1 MTNPAVGQMR
11 GHGARWPYLAA
22 LAAITLVFMVPQL
35 WLFSLSLKEKAAV
48 YQYPPRLIPDHPTIE
63 NYWFALTRTQV
74 PWYLWNS
81 FKVAVLSTLLTL
93 VVSLPAAY
101 SLSRETFRGRA
112 PIMGALLAMQMLS
125 PVVLLV
131 PIYGLVQGLGLVD
144 THAGLILVYASLQV
158 PFTIWLM
165 KSFFDSLPPALFDA
179 ARVDG
184 AGRWLTFR
192 SIAVPLVGPGLAAA
206 AILNLASYWAE
217 FSLALVLL
225 DAQERFTVPVG
236 LFSLQGAYETEWHIV
251 AAASIVGLV
260 PVIGAFVLLQRHF
273 IAGLTAGSVKG

>member
-1 MTNPAVGQMR
+1 MSR
-11 GHGARWPYLAA
+11 GGRYGSRWPYIAA
-22 LAAITLVFMVPQL
+22 LVAITLVFLIPQL
-35 WLFSLSLKEKAAV
+35 WLLSLSLKEKSAV
-48 YQYPPRLIPDHPTIE
+48 YQYPPRLIPENPTIE

-81 FKVAVLSTLLTL
+81 FKVALFSTVLTL
-93 VVSLPAAY
+93 TVSLPAAY
-101 SLSRETFRGRA
+101 ALSRERFRARG
-112 PIMGALLAMQMLS
+112 PIMAALLAMQMLS

-131 PIYGLVQGLGLVD
+131 PIYGLIQGMGLVD
-144 THAGLILVYASLQV
+144 THTGLVLVYASLQV

-192 SIAVPLVGPGLAAA
+192 AIALPLVGPGLAAA

>member
-1 MTNPAVGQMR
+1 MR
-11 GHGARWPYLAA
+11 RGAGYGARWPYIAA
-22 LAAITLVFMVPQL
+22 LAAITLVFLVPQL
-35 WLFSLSLKEKAAV
+35 WLLSLSLKEKSAV
-48 YQYPPRLIPDHPTIE
+48 YQYPPRLIPENPTTD
-63 NYWFALTRTQV
+63 NYWFALTRTQI

-81 FKVAVLSTLLTL
+81 FKVAFFSTVLTL
-93 VVSLPAAY
+93 TVSLPAAY
-101 SLSRETFRGRA
+101 ALSRERFRARG
-112 PIMGALLAMQMLS
+112 PIMAGLLAMQMLS

-131 PIYGLVQGLGLVD
+131 PIYGLIQGMGLVD
-144 THAGLILVYASLQV
+144 THTGLILVYGSLQV

-192 SIAVPLVGPGLAAA
+192 AIALPLVGPGLAAA

-225 DAQERFTVPVG
+225 DAQERFTIPVG

>member
-1 MTNPAVGQMR
+1 MSAAITR
-11 GHGARWPYLAA
+11 GARGYGARWPYIAA
-22 LAAITLVFMVPQL
+22 LTAVTLVFLVPQL
-35 WLFSLSLKEKAAV
+35 WLLSLSLKEKAAV
-48 YQYPPRLIPDHPTIE
+48 YQYPPRLIPADPTSG
-63 NYWFALTRTQV
+63 NYWFAITRTQV

-81 FKVAVLSTLLTL
+81 FRVAAFSTLLTL
-93 VVSLPAAY
+93 GVSLPAAY
-101 SLSRETFRGRA
+101 ALSRESFRGRA

-131 PIYGLVQGLGLVD
+131 PIYGLIQGLGLVD
-144 THAGLILVYASLQV
+144 THSGLILVYASLQV

-165 KSFFDSLPPALFDA
+165 KSFFDSLPRALFDA

-192 SIAVPLVGPGLAAA
+192 AIAIPLVGPGLAAA

-251 AAASIVGLV
+251 AAASIVGLA

-273 IAGLTAGSVKG
+273 IAGLTAGSLKG

>member
-1 MTNPAVGQMR
+1 MSG
-11 GHGARWPYLAA
+11 GARYGSRWPYIAA
-22 LAAITLVFMVPQL
+22 LAAITLVFLVPQV
-35 WLFSLSLKEKAAV
+35 WLLSLSLKEKAAV
-48 YQYPPRLIPDHPTIE
+48 YQYPPRLIPDDPTTG
-63 NYWFALTRTQV
+63 NYSFALTRTQV

-81 FKVAVLSTLLTL
+81 FKVALLSTLLTL
-93 VVSLPAAY
+93 GVSLPASYVLA
-101 SLSRETFRGRA
+101 RERFRART

-131 PIYGLVQGLGLVD
+131 PIYGLIQGMGLVD

-165 KSFFDSLPPALFDA
+165 TSFFGALPPALFDA

-192 SIAVPLVGPGLAAA
+192 AIALPLVGPGLAAA

-260 PVIGAFVLLQRHF
+260 PVIGAFVLLQRYF

>member
-1 MTNPAVGQMR
+1 MTNSAVRESR
-11 GHGARWPYLAA
+11 GYGVRWPYIAA
-22 LAAITLVFMVPQL
+22 LAAITLVFLVPQL
-35 WLFSLSLKEKAAV
+35 WLLSLSLKEKAAV

-63 NYWFALTRTQV
+63 NYWFAITRTQV

-81 FKVAVLSTLLTL
+81 FKVAVFSTLLTL
-93 VVSLPAAY
+93 AVSLPAAY

-165 KSFFDSLPPALFDA
+165 KSFFDSLPSALFDA

-184 AGRWLTFR
+184 ADRWLTFR

>member
-1 MTNPAVGQMR
+1 MR
-11 GHGARWPYLAA
+11 GSARYGARWPYVAA
-22 LAAITLVFMVPQL
+22 LAAITLVFLVPQL
-35 WLFSLSLKEKAAV
+35 WLLSLSLKEKAAV
-48 YQYPPRLIPDHPTIE
+48 YQYPPRLVPADPTIE
-63 NYWFALTRTQV
+63 NYLFALTQTQV

-81 FKVAVLSTLLTL
+81 FKIALLSTVLTL
-93 VVSLPAAY
+93 AVSLPAAY
-101 SLSRETFRGRA
+101 VLARERFRSRS

-131 PIYGLVQGLGLVD
+131 PIYGLMQKLGLVD
-144 THAGLILVYASLQV
+144 THLGLILVYASLQV

-165 KSFFDSLPPALFDA
+165 KAFFDGLPPALFDA
-179 ARVDG
+179 ARMDG

-192 SIAVPLVGPGLAAA
+192 MIALPLVGPGLAAA
-206 AILNLASYWAE
+206 AILNLAAYWAE

-251 AAASIVGLV
+251 AAASIVGLL
-260 PVIGAFVLLQRHF
+260 PVIGAFVLLQRYF
-273 IAGLTAGSVKG
+273 IAGLTAGSVRG

>member
-1 MTNPAVGQMR
+1 VT
-11 GHGARWPYLAA
+11 GARYGRRWPYVAA
-22 LAAITLVFMVPQL
+22 LVALMLVFLLPQL
-35 WLFSLSLKEKAAV
+35 WLLSLSLKEKSAV
-48 YQYPPRLIPDHPTIE
+48 FQYPPRLVPQHPTLD
-63 NYWFALTRTQV
+63 NYLFALTRTQV

-81 FKVAVLSTLLTL
+81 CKVSVLATLLTL
-93 VVSLPAAY
+93 AVSLPAAY
-101 SLSRETFRGRA
+101 VLSRERFRGRA
-112 PIMGALLAMQMLS
+112 PVMGMLLAMQMLS

-131 PIYGLVQGLGLVD
+131 PIYGLVQRLGLVD

-165 KSFFDSLPPALFDA
+165 KAFFDAVPPALFDA
-179 ARVDG
+179 ARIDG

-192 SIAVPLVGPGLAAA
+192 VISLPLVAPGLAAA
-206 AILNLASYWAE
+206 GILNLAAYWSE
-217 FSLALVLL
+217 FSLALILL

-251 AAASIVGLV
+251 AAASLVGIM

>member
-1 MTNPAVGQMR
+1 MSAGSR
-11 GHGARWPYLAA
+11 SYGSRWPYVAA
-22 LAAITLVFMVPQL
+22 LAAITLVFLVPQL
-35 WLFSLSLKEKAAV
+35 WLVSLSLKEKAAV
-48 YQYPPRLIPDHPTIE
+48 YQYPPRLIPAEPTLA

-81 FKVAVLSTLLTL
+81 LKVAVLSTLMTL
-93 VVSLPAAY
+93 AVSLPAAY
-101 SLSRETFRGRA
+101 ALSRERFRGRA

-131 PIYGLVQGLGLVD
+131 PIYGLVQRMGLVD
-144 THAGLILVYASLQV
+144 THAGLILVYASLQI

-165 KSFFDSLPPALFDA
+165 KSFFDSLPAALFDA
-179 ARVDG
+179 ARIDG
-184 AGRWLTFR
+184 AGRWVTFR
-192 SIAVPLVGPGLAAA
+192 AIALPLVGPGLAAA

-251 AAASIVGLV
+251 AAAAVVGLV
-260 PVIGAFVLLQRHF
+260 PVIAAFVLLQRQF

>member
-1 MTNPAVGQMR
+1 VSA
-11 GHGARWPYLAA
+11 GARYGSRWPYIGA
-22 LAAITLVFMVPQL
+22 LAAITLVFLVPQL
-35 WLFSLSLKEKAAV
+35 WLVSLSLKEKAAV
-48 YQYPPRLIPDHPTIE
+48 YQYPPQLIPDDPTSG
-63 NYWFALTRTQV
+63 NYVFALLRTQV

-81 FKVAVLSTLLTL
+81 FKVAALSTLLTL
-93 VVSLPAAY
+93 AVSLPAAY
-101 SLSRETFRGRA
+101 VLSRERFRARG

-131 PIYGLVQGLGLVD
+131 PIYGLMQGIGLVD
-144 THAGLILVYASLQV
+144 THAGLVLVYAALQV
-158 PFTIWLM
+158 PFTIWLV
-165 KSFFDSLPPALFDA
+165 KSFFDALPPALFDA

-192 SIAVPLVGPGLAAA
+192 AIALPLAGPGLAAA

-260 PVIGAFVLLQRHF
+260 PVIVAFVLLQRYF
-273 IAGLTAGSVKG
+273 IAGLTAGAVKG

>member
-1 MTNPAVGQMR
+1 MSGGSR
-11 GHGARWPYLAA
+11 GYGSRWPYVAA
-22 LAAITLVFMVPQL
+22 LAAITLVFLVPQL
-35 WLFSLSLKEKAAV
+35 WLVSLSLKEKAAV
-48 YQYPPRLIPDHPTIE
+48 YQYPPRLIPGEPTFA
-63 NYWFALTRTQV
+63 NYWFALMRTQV

-81 FKVAVLSTLLTL
+81 FKVAALSTLMTL
-93 VVSLPAAY
+93 AVSLPAAY
-101 SLSRETFRGRA
+101 ALSRERFRGRA

-131 PIYGLVQGLGLVD
+131 PIYGLVQRMGLVD
-144 THAGLILVYASLQV
+144 THAGLILVYASLQI

-192 SIAVPLVGPGLAAA
+192 AIAVPLVGPGLAAA
-206 AILNLASYWAE
+206 AILNLAAYWAE

-251 AAASIVGLV
+251 AAAAIVGLV
-260 PVIGAFVLLQRHF
+260 PVIGAFVLLQRQF

>member
-1 MTNPAVGQMR
+1 VSRASRVGVLLR
-11 GHGARWPYLAA
+11 GRWPLILA
-22 LAAITLVFMVPQL
+22 LLGITLVFVVPQL
-35 WLFSLSLKEKAAV
+35 WLLSLSLKHKAAV
-48 YQYPPRLIPDHPTIE
+48 YQYPPRLVPEDPTLA
-63 NYWFALTRTQV
+63 NYSFALWRTQV

-81 FKVAVLSTLLTL
+81 LKVALLATLLTL
-93 VVSLPAAY
+93 AASLPAAY
-101 SLSRETFRGRA
+101 VLSRERFRSRA
-112 PIMGALLAMQMLS
+112 PILGGLLTMQMLS

-131 PIYGLVQGLGLVD
+131 PIYGLVQALRLVD

-165 KSFFDSLPPALFDA
+165 KAFFDGLPPALFDA

-184 AGRWLTFR
+184 ASRWLTFR
-192 SIAVPLVGPGLAAA
+192 RIALPLVAPGLAAA
-206 AILNLASYWAE
+206 GILNLAAYWAE

-225 DAQERFTVPVG
+225 DSQARFTVPVG

-260 PVIGAFVLLQRHF
+260 PVIAAFVALQRHF

>member
-1 MTNPAVGQMR
+1 MSAPAR
-11 GHGARWPYLAA
+11 YGARWPYVAA
-22 LAAITLVFMVPQL
+22 LAAITLVFLVPQL
-35 WLFSLSLKEKAAV
+35 WLLSLSIKEKAAV
-48 YQYPPRLIPDHPTIE
+48 YQYPPRLIPGDPTLE

-93 VVSLPAAY
+93 GVSLPAAY
-101 SLSRETFRGRA
+101 ALSRETFRARG
-112 PIMGALLAMQMLS
+112 PIMGGLLAMQMLS

-131 PIYGLVQGLGLVD
+131 PIYGLIQQLGLVD

-158 PFTIWLM
+158 PFTIWVM
-165 KSFFDSLPPALFDA
+165 KSFFDGLPPALFDA

-184 AGRWLTFR
+184 AGSWRTFR
-192 SIAVPLVGPGLAAA
+192 VIALPLVGPGLAAA

-225 DAQERFTVPVG
+225 DAQERFTIPVG

-251 AAASIVGLV
+251 AAASITGLV

-273 IAGLTAGSVKG
+273 IAGLTTGAVKG

>member
-1 MTNPAVGQMR
+1 MT
-11 GHGARWPYLAA
+11 GARYGRRWPYVAA
-22 LAAITLVFMVPQL
+22 LVALMLVFLLPQL
-35 WLFSLSLKEKAAV
+35 WLLSLSLKEKSAV
-48 YQYPPRLIPDHPTIE
+48 FQYPPRLVPQHPTLD
-63 NYWFALTRTQV
+63 NYLFALTRTQV

-81 FKVAVLSTLLTL
+81 CKVSVLATLLTL
-93 VVSLPAAY
+93 AVSLPAAY
-101 SLSRETFRGRA
+101 VLSRERFRGRA
-112 PIMGALLAMQMLS
+112 PVMGMLLAMQMLS

-131 PIYGLVQGLGLVD
+131 PIYGLVQRLGLVD

-165 KSFFDSLPPALFDA
+165 KAFFDAVPPALFDA
-179 ARVDG
+179 ARIDG

-192 SIAVPLVGPGLAAA
+192 VISLPLVAPGLAAA
-206 AILNLASYWAE
+206 GILNLAAYWSE
-217 FSLALVLL
+217 FSLALILL

-251 AAASIVGLV
+251 AAASLVGIM

>member
-1 MTNPAVGQMR
+1 MTGTR
-11 GHGARWPYLAA
+11 YGRRWPYVAA
-22 LAAITLVFMVPQL
+22 LTAVTLVFLVPQL
-35 WLFSLSLKEKAAV
+35 WLLSLSLKEKSAV
-48 YQYPPRLIPDHPTIE
+48 FQYPPRLFPEHPTLE
-63 NYWFALTRTQV
+63 NYLFALTRTQV

-81 FKVAVLSTLLTL
+81 CKVAVLATLLTL
-93 VVSLPAAY
+93 AVSLPAAY
-101 SLSRETFRGRA
+101 VFSRESFRGRG
-112 PIMGALLAMQMLS
+112 PLMGILLAMQMLS

-131 PIYGLVQGLGLVD
+131 PIYGLVQKLGLVD
-144 THAGLILVYASLQV
+144 THAGLVLVYASLQV

-165 KSFFDSLPPALFDA
+165 KAFFDALPPALFDA

-184 AGRWLTFR
+184 ADRWMTFR
-192 SIAVPLVGPGLAAA
+192 RISLPLVAPGLAAA
-206 AILNLASYWAE
+206 AILNLAAYWSE

-251 AAASIVGLV
+251 AAASLVGII
-260 PVIGAFVLLQRHF
+260 PVVAAFVLLQRHF

>member
-1 MTNPAVGQMR
+1 MR
-11 GHGARWPYLAA
+11 AAARRLFGGRWALVAA
-22 LAAITLVFMVPQL
+22 LAAITLVFVVPQL
-35 WLFSLSLKEKAAV
+35 WLLSLSLKEKAAV
-48 YQYPPRLIPDHPTIE
+48 YQYPPRLIPDDPTVA
-63 NYWFALTRTQV
+63 NYYFALGRTQV

-81 FKVAVLSTLLTL
+81 LKVAFLSTVLTL
-93 VVSLPAAY
+93 AVSLPAAY
-101 SLSRETFRGRA
+101 VLSRERFRTRG
-112 PIMGALLAMQMLS
+112 PVMGGLLAMQMLS

-131 PIYGLVQGLGLVD
+131 PIYGLVQSLGLIDSHV
-144 THAGLILVYASLQV
+144 GLILVYASLQV

-165 KSFFDSLPPALFDA
+165 KAFFDGLPPALFDA

-192 SIAVPLVGPGLAAA
+192 RIALPLVGPGLAAA
-206 AILNLASYWAE
+206 AILNLAAYWAE

-251 AAASIVGLV
+251 AAASVVGLI
-260 PVIGAFVLLQRHF
+260 PVVAAFVVLQRHF

>member
-1 MTNPAVGQMR
+1 MTARFGR
-11 GHGARWPYLAA
+11 RWPYFVG
-22 LAAITLVFMVPQL
+22 LAAITLVFLVPQL
-35 WLFSLSLKEKAAV
+35 WLLSLSLKEKAAV
-48 YQYPPRLIPDHPTIE
+48 YQYPPRLIPGDPTGD
-63 NYWFALTRTQV
+63 NYAFALFRTQV
-74 PWYLWNS
+74 PWYVWNS
-81 FKVAVLSTLLTL
+81 AKIAALATL
-93 VVSLPAAY
+93 VTLCAALPAAY
-101 SLSRETFRGRA
+101 VVSRERFSARR
-112 PIMGALLAMQMLS
+112 PVMIALLAMQMLS

-131 PIYGLVQGLGLVD
+131 PIYGLVQSMGLVD
-144 THAGLILVYASLQV
+144 THAGVILVYAALQV
-158 PFTIWLM
+158 PFTAWIM
-165 KSFFDSLPPALFDA
+165 KTFFDGLPAALFDA

-184 AGRWLTFR
+184 AGRWMTFTR
-192 SIAVPLVGPGLAAA
+192 IALPLAGPGIAAA
-206 AILNLASYWAE
+206 AILNLAAFWAE

>member
-1 MTNPAVGQMR
+1 MNK
-11 GHGARWPYLAA
+11 GARYGSRWPYIAA
-22 LAAITLVFMVPQL
+22 LVAITLVFLIPQL
-35 WLFSLSLKEKAAV
+35 WLLSLSLKEKSAV
-48 YQYPPRLIPDHPTIE
+48 YQYPPRLIPEHPTIE

-81 FKVAVLSTLLTL
+81 FKVAFFSTVLTL
-93 VVSLPAAY
+93 TVSLPAAY
-101 SLSRETFRGRA
+101 ALSRERFGARGPVMA
-112 PIMGALLAMQMLS
+112 GLLAMQMLS

-131 PIYGLVQGLGLVD
+131 PIYGLIQGMGLVD
-144 THAGLILVYASLQV
+144 THAGLVLVYASLQV

-192 SIAVPLVGPGLAAA
+192 AIALPLVGPGLAAA

-217 FSLALVLL
+217 FSLALVLI

>member
-1 MTNPAVGQMR
+1 MTAGSR
-11 GHGARWPYLAA
+11 GYGRRWPYLAA
-22 LAAITLVFMVPQL
+22 LAAITLVFLVPQL
-35 WLFSLSLKEKAAV
+35 WLVSLSLKEKAAV
-48 YQYPPRLIPDHPTIE
+48 YQYPPRLIPAEPTLG
-63 NYWFALTRTQV
+63 NYWFALMRTQV

-81 FKVAVLSTLLTL
+81 LKVAALSTLMTL
-93 VVSLPAAY
+93 AVSLPAAY
-101 SLSRETFRGRA
+101 ALSRERFRARA

-131 PIYGLVQGLGLVD
+131 PIYGLVQGMGLVD
-144 THAGLILVYASLQV
+144 THAGLVLVYASLQI

-192 SIAVPLVGPGLAAA
+192 AIALPLVGPGLAAA

-251 AAASIVGLV
+251 AAAAIVGLV
-260 PVIGAFVLLQRHF
+260 PVIGAFVLLQRQF

>member
-1 MTNPAVGQMR
+1 MNKSARYGP
-11 GHGARWPYLAA
+11 RWPYIAA
-22 LAAITLVFMVPQL
+22 LAAITLVFLVPQL
-35 WLFSLSLKEKAAV
+35 WLLSLSLKEKAAV
-48 YQYPPRLIPDHPTIE
+48 YQYPPRLIPDNPTIE
-63 NYWFALTRTQV
+63 NYWFALARTQV

-81 FKVAVLSTLLTL
+81 FKVAFLSTLLTL
-93 VVSLPAAY
+93 LASLPAAY
-101 SLSRETFRGRA
+101 ALSREKFRARG
-112 PIMGALLAMQMLS
+112 PIMGGLLAMQMLS

-165 KSFFDSLPPALFDA
+165 KSFFDGLPPALFDA

-192 SIAVPLVGPGLAAA
+192 AIALPLVGPGLAAA

>member
-1 MTNPAVGQMR
+1 MTV
-11 GHGARWPYLAA
+11 ARIGRQWPYFIG
-22 LAAITLVFMVPQL
+22 LAAITLVFLLPQL
-35 WLFSLSLKEKAAV
+35 WLLSLSLKEKAAV
-48 YQYPPRLIPDHPTIE
+48 YQYPPRLIPSDPTGD
-63 NYWFALTRTQV
+63 NYGFALLRTQV
-74 PWYLWNS
+74 PWYVWNS
-81 FKVAVLSTLLTL
+81 TKIAVLSTLVTL
-93 VVSLPAAY
+93 CAALPAAY
-101 SLSRETFRGRA
+101 VLSRERFSTRS
-112 PIMGALLAMQMLS
+112 PVMIALLAMQMLS

-131 PIYGLVQGLGLVD
+131 PIYGLVQSMGLVD
-144 THAGLILVYASLQV
+144 THAGVILVYASLQV
-158 PFTIWLM
+158 PFTAWIM
-165 KSFFDSLPPALFDA
+165 KTFFDGLPAALFDA

-184 AGRWLTFR
+184 AGRWVMFR
-192 SIAVPLVGPGLAAA
+192 RIALPLVGPGIAAA
-206 AILNLASYWAE
+206 AILNLAAFWAE

>member
-1 MTNPAVGQMR
+1 MSAAARYGR
-11 GHGARWPYLAA
+11 RWPYVAA
-22 LAAITLVFMVPQL
+22 LAAITLVFLVPQL
-35 WLFSLSLKEKAAV
+35 WLLSLSIKEKAAV
-48 YQYPPRLIPDHPTIE
+48 YQYPPRLIPDDPTSD
-63 NYWFALTRTQV
+63 NYVFALFRTQV

-81 FKVAVLSTLLTL
+81 FKVALFSTLLTL
-93 VVSLPAAY
+93 GVSLPAAFV
-101 SLSRETFRGRA
+101 LSREGFRARQ

-131 PIYGLVQGLGLVD
+131 PIYGLIQRIGLVD
-144 THAGLILVYASLQV
+144 THAGLILVYASLQI

-165 KSFFDSLPPALFDA
+165 KSFFDGLPPAIFDA

-192 SIAVPLVGPGLAAA
+192 AIALPLVGPGLAAA
-206 AILNLASYWAE
+206 AILNLAAYWAE

>member
-1 MTNPAVGQMR
+1 MSG
-11 GHGARWPYLAA
+11 GARYGSRWPYVAA
-22 LAAITLVFMVPQL
+22 LAAITLVFLVPQL
-35 WLFSLSLKEKAAV
+35 WLVSLSLKEKAAV
-48 YQYPPRLIPDHPTIE
+48 YQYPPQLIPANPSSE

-81 FKVAVLSTLLTL
+81 FKVAVLSTALTL
-93 VVSLPAAY
+93 CVSLPAAY
-101 SLSRETFRGRA
+101 ALSREKFRARG
-112 PIMGALLAMQMLS
+112 PVMGALLAMQMLS

-131 PIYGLVQGLGLVD
+131 PLYGLIQRLGLVD

-165 KSFFDSLPPALFDA
+165 KNFFDALPPALFDA

-184 AGRWLTFR
+184 ADAWRTFR
-192 SIAVPLVGPGLAAA
+192 TIALPLVAPGLAAA

-260 PVIGAFVLLQRHF
+260 PVIGAFVLLQRYF

>member
-1 MTNPAVGQMR
+1 MTNPAQGRSR
-11 GHGARWPYLAA
+11 GYGVRWPYIAA
-22 LAAITLVFMVPQL
+22 LAAITLVFLVPQL
-35 WLFSLSLKEKAAV
+35 WLLSLSLKEKAAV
-48 YQYPPRLIPDHPTIE
+48 YQYPPRLIPAHPTIE
-63 NYWFALTRTQV
+63 NYWFAITRTQV

-81 FKVAVLSTLLTL
+81 FKVAVCSTLLTL
-93 VVSLPAAY
+93 AVSLPAAY

-165 KSFFDSLPPALFDA
+165 KSFFDSLPSALFDA

-184 AGRWLTFR
+184 ADRWLTFR
-192 SIAVPLVGPGLAAA
+192 SIAVPLVAPGLAAA

>member
-1 MTNPAVGQMR
+1 MNRAPRYGS
-11 GHGARWPYLAA
+11 RWPYLAA
-22 LAAITLVFMVPQL
+22 LAAITLVFLVPQL
-35 WLFSLSLKEKAAV
+35 WLLSLSLKEKSAV
-48 YQYPPRLIPDHPTIE
+48 YQYPPRLIPGDPTFE

-81 FKVAVLSTLLTL
+81 FKVAVLSTVLTL
-93 VVSLPAAY
+93 SVSLPAAY
-101 SLSRETFRGRA
+101 ALSRERFRARGT
-112 PIMGALLAMQMLS
+112 IMGALLAMQMLS

-131 PIYGLVQGLGLVD
+131 PLYGLIQGMGLVD
-144 THAGLILVYASLQV
+144 RHAGLILVYASLQV

-165 KSFFDSLPPALFDA
+165 KSFFDGLPSALFDA

-192 SIAVPLVGPGLAAA
+192 AIALPLVGPGLAAA

>member
-1 MTNPAVGQMR
+1 MNRSAGYGR
-11 GHGARWPYLAA
+11 RWPYIAA
-22 LAAITLVFMVPQL
+22 LAAITLVFLVPQL
-35 WLFSLSLKEKAAV
+35 WLLSLSLKEKAAV
-48 YQYPPRLIPDHPTIE
+48 YQYPPRLIPDDPTIE
-63 NYWFALTRTQV
+63 NYWFALARTQV

-81 FKVAVLSTLLTL
+81 FKVAFLSTLLTL
-93 VVSLPAAY
+93 LASLPAAY
-101 SLSRETFRGRA
+101 ALSREQFRARG
-112 PIMGALLAMQMLS
+112 PVMGALLAMQMLS

-165 KSFFDSLPPALFDA
+165 KSFFDGLPPALFDA

-192 SIAVPLVGPGLAAA
+192 AIALPLVGPGLAAA

>member
-1 MTNPAVGQMR
+1 MR
-11 GHGARWPYLAA
+11 VAQLRRHWPYLVG
-22 LAAITLVFMVPQL
+22 LTAITLVFLVPQL
-35 WLFSLSLKEKAAV
+35 WLLSLSLKDKAAV
-48 YQYPPRLIPDHPTIE
+48 YQYPPRLIPTDATAD
-63 NYWFALTRTQV
+63 NYAFALRRTQV
-74 PWYLWNS
+74 PWYVWNS
-81 FKVAVLSTLLTL
+81 AKVAVLATLATLLAA
-93 VVSLPAAY
+93 LPAAY
-101 SLSRETFRGRA
+101 VLSRERFQARGA
-112 PIMGALLAMQMLS
+112 VMVALLAMQMLS

-131 PIYGLVQGLGLVD
+131 PIYDLVQSMGLVD

-158 PFTIWLM
+158 PFTVWIM
-165 KSFFDSLPPALFDA
+165 KTFFDGLPGALFDA

-184 AGRWLTFR
+184 AGRWQMFTR
-192 SIAVPLVGPGLAAA
+192 IALPLVGPGIAAA
-206 AILNLASYWAE
+206 AILNLAAFWAE

>member
-1 MTNPAVGQMR
+1 MTGTR
-11 GHGARWPYLAA
+11 YGRRWPYVAA
-22 LAAITLVFMVPQL
+22 LTAVTLVFLVPQL
-35 WLFSLSLKEKAAV
+35 WLLSLSLKEKSAV
-48 YQYPPRLIPDHPTIE
+48 FQYPPRLFPEHPTID
-63 NYWFALTRTQV
+63 NYLFALTRTQV

-81 FKVAVLSTLLTL
+81 CKVAVLATLLTL
-93 VVSLPAAY
+93 AVSLPAAY
-101 SLSRETFRGRA
+101 VLSRESFRGRG
-112 PIMGALLAMQMLS
+112 PLMGMLLAMQMLS

-131 PIYGLVQGLGLVD
+131 PIYGLVQKLGLVD
-144 THAGLILVYASLQV
+144 THAGLVLVYASLQV

-165 KSFFDSLPPALFDA
+165 KAFFDALPPALFDA

-184 AGRWLTFR
+184 ADRWMTFR
-192 SIAVPLVGPGLAAA
+192 RISLPLVAPGLAAA
-206 AILNLASYWAE
+206 GILNLAAYWSE

-251 AAASIVGLV
+251 AAASLVGII
-260 PVIGAFVLLQRHF
+260 PVVAAFVLLQRHF

>member
-1 MTNPAVGQMR
+1 MSRRSR
-11 GHGARWPYLAA
+11 GYGSRWPYVAA
-22 LAAITLVFMVPQL
+22 LAAITLVFLVPQL
-35 WLFSLSLKEKAAV
+35 WLVSLSLKEKAAV
-48 YQYPPRLIPDHPTIE
+48 YQYPPRLIPAEPTLG

-81 FKVAVLSTLLTL
+81 FKVAALSTLMTL
-93 VVSLPAAY
+93 GVSLPAAY
-101 SLSRETFRGRA
+101 ALSRERFRARA
-112 PIMGALLAMQMLS
+112 PIMGVLLAMQMLS

-131 PIYGLVQGLGLVD
+131 PIYGLVQRMGLVD
-144 THAGLILVYASLQV
+144 THAGLILVYASLQI

-192 SIAVPLVGPGLAAA
+192 AIALPLVGPGLAAA

-251 AAASIVGLV
+251 AAAAIVGLV
-260 PVIGAFVLLQRHF
+260 PVIGAFVLLQRQF

>member
-1 MTNPAVGQMR
+1 MSTRSRSYGS
-11 GHGARWPYLAA
+11 RWPYLAA
-22 LAAITLVFMVPQL
+22 LAAITLVFLVPQL
-35 WLFSLSLKEKAAV
+35 WLVSLSLKEKAAV
-48 YQYPPRLIPDHPTIE
+48 YQYPPRLIPAEPTMA
-63 NYWFALTRTQV
+63 NYWFALMRTQV

-81 FKVAVLSTLLTL
+81 LKVAALSTLMTL
-93 VVSLPAAY
+93 AVSLPAAY
-101 SLSRETFRGRA
+101 ALSRERFRGRA

-131 PIYGLVQGLGLVD
+131 PIYGLVQGMGLVD
-144 THAGLILVYASLQV
+144 THAGLILVYASLQI

-192 SIAVPLVGPGLAAA
+192 AIALPLVGPGLAAA

-251 AAASIVGLV
+251 AAAAIVGLV
-260 PVIGAFVLLQRHF
+260 PVIGAFVLLQRQF

>member
-1 MTNPAVGQMR
+1 MTNPGARQSR
-11 GHGARWPYLAA
+11 GYGVRWPYVAA
-22 LAAITLVFMVPQL
+22 LAAITLVFLVPQL

-48 YQYPPRLIPDHPTIE
+48 YQYPPRLIPDHPTIA
-63 NYWFALTRTQV
+63 NYWFAITRTQI

-81 FKVAVLSTLLTL
+81 FKVALFSTLLTL
-93 VVSLPAAY
+93 AVSLPAAY
-101 SLSRETFRGRA
+101 SLSREAFRARA

-165 KSFFDSLPPALFDA
+165 KSFFDGLPPALFDA

>member
-1 MTNPAVGQMR
+1 MR
-11 GHGARWPYLAA
+11 GARRWPYIAA
-22 LAAITLVFMVPQL
+22 LAAITLVFIVPQL
-35 WLFSLSLKEKAAV
+35 WLLSLSLKEKAAV
-48 YQYPPRLIPDHPTIE
+48 YQYPPRLIPEDPTGA
-63 NYWFALTRTQV
+63 NYAFALLRTQI

-81 FKVAVLSTLLTL
+81 LKVAALATLLTL
-93 VVSLPAAY
+93 ASALPAAY
-101 SLSRETFRGRA
+101 VLSRERFRLRS
-112 PIMGALLAMQMLS
+112 PILGALLAMQMLS

-131 PIYGLVQGLGLVD
+131 PIYRLVQGLGLVD
-144 THAGLILVYASLQV
+144 THAGLVLVYAALQV
-158 PFTIWLM
+158 PFTTWLM
-165 KSFFDSLPPALFDA
+165 KAFFDALPPALFDA

-184 AGRWLTFR
+184 ADRWTTFR
-192 SIAVPLVGPGLAAA
+192 RIALPLAGPGLAAA
-206 AILNLASYWAE
+206 AILNLAAYWAE

-273 IAGLTAGSVKG
+273 IAGLTAGAVKG